1 MNTSCATLIERYMS
15 TCGLRFFR
23 GQHDGEYFF
32 VVNANQRLHVH
43 LEVSPSFSDVVTI
56 RVTPATFYPVAN
68 RPWLTR
74 FADTWNQQ
82 NRSVTAIV
90 HGSSDPQRVGVAA
103 RGSQW
108 IREGMSLEDF
118 AAFVD
123 RTLTAAIDF
132 FAEVTPI
139 IELPCRSQVEQPLL
153 RNAS

>member
-32 VVNANQRLHVH
+32 VVNAQQRLHVH
-43 LEVSPSFSDVVTI
+43 LEISPSFGDVVTI
-56 RVTPATFYPVAN
+56 RVTPTSYYSVAN

-74 FADTWNQQ
+74 FADTWNEQ
-82 NRSVTAIV
+82 NREVTAIV
-90 HGSSDPQRVGVAA
+90 HGSCDPQRVGLMA

-108 IREGMSLEDF
+108 IPESMSLEGF

-123 RTLTAAIDF
+123 RAVTAAIDF
-132 FAEVTPI
+132 FAEVTPVM
-139 IELPCRSQVEQPLL
+139 ELPCRFQVEQPLL
-153 RNAS
+153 RKAS

>member
-1 MNTSCATLIERYMS
+1 MNTSCANLIERYMS

-32 VVNANQRLHVH
+32 VVNAHQRLHVH

-56 RVTPATFYPVAN
+56 RVTPASFYSVAN

-82 NRSVTAIV
+82 NRAVTAIV
-90 HGSSDPQRVGVAA
+90 HSSSDPQRTGVVA
-103 RGSQW
+103 RRSQW
-108 IREGMSLEDF
+108 IGESMTFEDF
-118 AAFVD
+118 ASFVD
-123 RTLTAAIDF
+123 GTVTAAIDL
-132 FAEVTPI
+132 FAEVTPV
-139 IELPCRSQVEQPLL
+139 IELPCRFQAEQPLL